1 MSGPRK
7 RARNPW
13 QTIDVRPVYDNA
25 WISVAEHRVIDP
37 SGNPGI
43 YGKVSFQNTAVGVIP
58 VDEQG
63 NTWLV
68 GQYRY
73 VLDEYSWEIPEGGVP
88 LGTDILEGA
97 KRELKEE
104 TGLTANRWQQILRLH
119 ISNSVTDEEGYV
131 FLAEDLHEGETEFE
145 STEELTIRRLP
156 FSQVVEMVTNGEIT
170 DGMSI
175 AGVLTLA
182 RLRDL

>member
-1 MSGPRK
+1 MTGPRK

-73 VLDEYSWEIPEGGVP
+73 VLDEYSWEIPEGGE
-88 LGTDILEGA
+88 TD
-97 KRELKEE
+97 
-104 TGLTANRWQQILRLH
+104 
-119 ISNSVTDEEGYV
+119 VM
-131 FLAEDLHEGETEFE
+131 F
-145 STEELTIRRLP
+145 
-156 FSQVVEMVTNGEIT
+156 
-170 DGMSI
+170 
-175 AGVLTLA
+175 GVA
-182 RLRDL
+182 W